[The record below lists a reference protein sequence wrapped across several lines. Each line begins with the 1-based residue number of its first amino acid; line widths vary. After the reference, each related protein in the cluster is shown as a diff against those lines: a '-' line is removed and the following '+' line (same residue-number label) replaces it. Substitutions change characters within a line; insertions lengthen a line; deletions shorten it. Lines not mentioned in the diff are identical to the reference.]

1 MPDPQRDIAPII
13 EPVAQIA
20 EPVGL
25 NYTLPIALVL
35 AGLILI
41 AFTIWQWRRRRPLKE
56 LNKIAKVSDPIKAAD
71 ALAALVKRYSITLS
85 AECQNDLERLRFSP
99 PTVDADETL
108 LRLCREAQS
117 FLQTR

>member
-13 EPVAQIA
+13 EPAAQIA
-20 EPVGL
+20 EPAGL

-41 AFTIWQWRRRRPLKE
+41 AFTIWQWHRRRPLNE
-56 LNKIAKVSDPIKAAD
+56 LNRIFKVSDPVKAAD
-71 ALAALVKRYSITLS
+71 ALAALVKRYSINAPT
-85 AECQNDLERLRFSP
+85 EWQNDLERLRFSP
-99 PTVDADETL
+99 PTVDAAETL
-108 LRLCREAQS
+108 SRLCREAQS